1 MRVLFVT
8 QYGPSMASSRTR
20 VFQYLPYLHRHG
32 FETRVITV
40 VPDGGTEGSG
50 LLATRRPWRKIF
62 YYIHTWWRTLLCGW
76 RAWRSSLGF
85 DLLFVQKVIFP
96 WPVRVLL
103 RLRRPPVLFDFDDA
117 IFTSEIR
124 GLHWT
129 AAWKERRNR
138 RGLPAMLKL
147 AEGAVV
153 ENDYTGNY
161 AARYCRVTR
170 ITGPVDTE
178 AIRPPAGG
186 RRAGE
191 TVVVGWIGSAS
202 SAQYLD
208 LLQVPLARLG
218 KRCPGIRLR
227 LVGAA
232 SWSCAG
238 VPVERK
244 EWRLEEE
251 SGDLSGFDI
260 GIMPLTEDP
269 WTLGKGGYKLLQYMA
284 SALPVV
290 ASPVG
295 INAEIVVDGVTGY
308 LAGTDEQWEE
318 KLLALAADPGLRARM
333 GREGR
338 ERVEAGYSLASQ
350 QGKFLKLLR
359 GGSG

>member
-20 VFQYLPYLHRHG
+20 VFQYLPYLHSQG
-32 FETRVITV
+32 VETRVITV
-40 VPDGGTEGSG
+40 VPDGSTSGSG
-50 LLATRRPWRKIF
+50 LLATRSPWRKIF

-76 RAWRSSLGF
+76 RAWRSSLDC

-103 RLRRPPVLFDFDDA
+103 RLRRPRVLFDFDDA

-124 GLHWT
+124 GRHWT
-129 AAWKERRNR
+129 AALKERRNR
-138 RGLPAMLKL
+138 RGLPGMLKL

-153 ENDYTGNY
+153 ENGYTGSY

-170 ITGPVDTE
+170 ITGPVDTG

-191 TVVVGWIGSAS
+191 TLIVGWIGSAS

-208 LLQVPLARLG
+208 LLRKPLARLG

-232 SWSCAG
+232 SWSCEG
-238 VPVERK
+238 VPVETK
-244 EWRLEEE
+244 DWKLEEE
-251 SGDLSGFDI
+251 SGDLAGFDI

-308 LAGTDEQWEE
+308 LARTDEEWEE
-318 KLLALAADPGLRARM
+318 KLLALAADPELRARM
-333 GREGR
+333 GRKGR
-338 ERVEAGYSLASQ
+338 ERVQAEYSLASQ
-350 QGKFLKLLR
+350 QGKFLEFLR
-359 GGSG
+359 GGSD